1 MPRRT
6 MGRNNAGRI
15 IEDGNDQE
23 GGNAQDRMEKMEISR
38 KG

>member
-6 MGRNNAGRI
+6 MGRNSAGRI